1 MGFHQLPST
10 ILFYDPIPKRNP
22 LISPLIH
29 QKMRKGFRN
38 DYLEAF
44 GEVYWEKI
52 KKKKINCKKK
62 KSKGVATT
70 QG

>member
-44 GEVYWEKI
+44 GEVYWEKNL
-52 KKKKINCKKK
+52 KK
-62 KSKGVATT
+62 
-70 QG
+70 